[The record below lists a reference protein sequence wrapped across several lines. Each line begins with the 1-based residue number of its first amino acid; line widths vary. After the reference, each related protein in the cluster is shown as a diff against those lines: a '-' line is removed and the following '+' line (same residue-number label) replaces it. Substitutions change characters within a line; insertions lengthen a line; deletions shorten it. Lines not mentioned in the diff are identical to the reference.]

1 MTPIPGFDDAWKCL
15 VCGLE
20 VWGGEVP
27 TVDEY
32 RELVDSK
39 MILQSASQKPYVSL
53 SYVEGTVRGG
63 GGSKTGRTRKKKKKA
78 DLHNRYRMITA
89 ERVKRG

>member
-1 MTPIPGFDDAWKCL
+1 MTPIPGFDDAWKCS

-32 RELVDSK
+32 RELVDNK

-53 SYVEGTVRGG
+53 SYVEGTVRG

>member
-32 RELVDSK
+32 RELVDNK

-53 SYVEGTVRGG
+53 SYVKGTVRG

>member
-1 MTPIPGFDDAWKCL
+1 MTPIPGFDDAWKCS

-27 TVDEY
+27 TVEEY
-32 RELVDSK
+32 RELVDTK

-53 SYVEGTVRGG
+53 GYVPGTVRP
-63 GGSKTGRTRKKKKKA
+63 GGSSTSGRRRKKKKKA